1 MMLPVGR
8 TRVGVNRYTNLVP
21 FRSIHDWTRVLV
33 CLSAHQRTTPLEA
46 LERLSVVG
54 DAVATDLTAAHESIR
69 GAVVLATCNRF
80 EAYFDLA
87 DGPDDASPL
96 PAMDAAMERLAELSA
111 LPFRDVR
118 ETVEFAHGNHVAQHL
133 FSVASGLDS
142 VAVGEDEIAGQVR
155 RALDAARREGV
166 TTAPLEHL
174 FQRATE
180 TSRAVKNSTKLGE
193 SGRSLVRL
201 AVELAGSRIGSW
213 EEARVLLVGT
223 GRYAA
228 ASLAALRD
236 VGAVD
241 IRVHSRSGRDR
252 FAKREHLT
260 TVSADAFAAE
270 AARADVIVTCTTTT
284 DTFALDLEG
293 HGAARSVVS
302 TPQLIIDLGM
312 PRNVD
317 PGLRS
322 LPDIELLDLDTI
334 RVHAPIDEFA
344 TIGEARLIVQTAAQ
358 RHAMAR
364 RVHEVAPAVVHMRTH
379 VQAVLDREIERARSR
394 GAGAETEAA
403 LRHFSG
409 ALLHGLISQGHTL
422 AAAGSGAGWTSA
434 VETVFPAA
442 AGTPHATAAGPSQ
455 DSDGG
460 RG

>member
-1 MMLPVGR
+1 M
-8 TRVGVNRYTNLVP
+8 
-21 FRSIHDWTRVLV
+21 LV

-54 DAVATDLTAAHESIR
+54 DGVATDLTAAHETIR

-80 EAYFDLA
+80 EAYFDIA
-87 DGPDDASPL
+87 DGPDETSPV

-180 TSRAVKNSTKLGE
+180 TSRAVKNSTRLGE

-213 EEARVLLVGT
+213 EQARVLLVGT

-260 TVSADAFAAE
+260 PIAAADFAAE

-284 DTFALDLEG
+284 DSYALDTEN
-293 HGAARSVVS
+293 HGAARAGITS
-302 TPQLIIDLGM
+302 PQLIIDLGM

-322 LPDIELLDLDTI
+322 LPEIELLDLDTI

-379 VQAVLDREIERARSR
+379 VHDVLERELDRTRAR

-422 AAAGSGAGWTSA
+422 AAAGSGTAWTHA
-434 VETVFPAA
+434 VEVVFPAPA
-442 AGTPHATAAGPSQ
+442 APAADPAAEI
-455 DSDGG
+455 DGD

>member
-1 MMLPVGR
+1 
-8 TRVGVNRYTNLVP
+8 
-21 FRSIHDWTRVLV
+21 VLV
-33 CLSAHQRTTPLEA
+33 CLTAHQRTTPLEA

-54 DAVATDLTAAHESIR
+54 DSVASDLAASHDAIR

-87 DGPDDASPL
+87 DSAEEASPL
-96 PAMDAAMERLAELSA
+96 PAMDAAMERLAELSS

-118 ETVEFAHGNHVAQHL
+118 ETVDFAHGNHVAHHL

-201 AVELAGSRIGSW
+201 AVELAGSRVGSW
-213 EEARVLLVGT
+213 ESARVLLVGT

-236 VGAVD
+236 VGALD

-260 TVSADAFAAE
+260 PVTADTFADE
-270 AARADVIVTCTTTT
+270 AARADVIVTCTTTV
-284 DTFALDLEG
+284 DTYALDVEN
-293 HGAARSVVS
+293 HGAARRGIT

-322 LPDIELLDLDTI
+322 LPDIDLLDLDTI
-334 RVHAPIDEFA
+334 RVHAPIDEFQ

-364 RVHEVAPAVVHMRTH
+364 RVHEVAPSVVHLRDH
-379 VQAVLDREIERARSR
+379 VQAVLDRELERARAR
-394 GAGAETEAA
+394 GAGTETEAA

-422 AAAGSGAGWTSA
+422 AAAGSGTAWTQA
-434 VETVFPAA
+434 VDTVFPAA
-442 AGTPHATAAGPSQ
+442 AGAGGGGDSAAEG
-455 DSDGG
+455 DGD

>member
-1 MMLPVGR
+1 M
-8 TRVGVNRYTNLVP
+8 
-21 FRSIHDWTRVLV
+21 LV

-54 DAVATDLTAAHESIR
+54 DTVATDLAASHEAIR

-80 EAYFDLA
+80 EAYFDLVDA
-87 DGPDDASPL
+87 PDETSPV

-118 ETVEFAHGNHVAQHL
+118 ETVDFAHGNRVAEHL

-166 TTAPLEHL
+166 TTASLEHL

-180 TSRAVKNSTKLGE
+180 TSRAVKNSTQLGE

-213 EEARVLLVGT
+213 EAARVLLVGT

-228 ASLAALRD
+228 ASLAALRA

-260 TVSADAFAAE
+260 PVSATDFPAE
-270 AARADVIVTCTTTT
+270 AALADVIVTCTTTT
-284 DTFALDLEG
+284 DTYALDTES
-293 HGAARSVVS
+293 HGAARAGVTS
-302 TPQLIIDLGM
+302 PQLIIDLGM

-322 LPDIELLDLDTI
+322 LADIDLLDLDTI

-364 RVHEVAPAVVHMRTH
+364 RVHEVAPAVVQMRTH
-379 VQAVLDREIERARSR
+379 VQKVLDREIARARSR
-394 GAGAETEAA
+394 GADTETEAA

-422 AAAGSGAGWTSA
+422 AAAGAGTAWTRA
-434 VETVFPAA
+434 VDTVFPTDDASSDD
-442 AGTPHATAAGPSQ
+442 TAAGVDAERMSVEPT
-455 DSDGG
+455 GG